1 MTSDE
6 SAEPCAAA
14 GRQRWRDDLA
24 REVDELVTAASD
36 YATGHSPE
44 LAAVDRVHRDD
55 ALNLLHYLALRHR
68 DVRDLQRR
76 LTDHGLS
83 SLGRSEAHV
92 LATVLAV
99 AEALGRTIPP
109 PAHVDFAGGR
119 RALDRNTDRLFGQ
132 RPVHRVPRIMVTLPT
147 EAAHDPAMVRDFG
160 EKGMDVARI
169 NGAHD
174 EPDIWEAMAR
184 QVEEASAALGR
195 HIPICFDLQGPKLR
209 TGPVAAGPEVVR
221 LRPIRDARGVAILP
235 ARIRLV
241 AAHAAHGADTA
252 HGAVSL
258 PAATA
263 APTRVEVVDDD
274 WLAGCAPGDRVHL
287 RDTRGSPRTFVVT
300 ACRRG
305 AVEAEVWDTTYI
317 ETGMRLCNDR
327 RTTTIGRLAPVE
339 RHLLLAPGDLLRV
352 TEDMTPTQPWRT
364 GMPGLASI
372 GCSRPEVFAA
382 IRTGQRVMF
391 DDGRFTAVVEE
402 VLHGAFIVRVR
413 SAPTGG
419 RLRADKGINVPDS
432 DLPIPV
438 VGDRDTA
445 LLGIAATHGDMLG
458 LSFLRRKEDV
468 DEVIDRLDRLGAGR
482 LGLILKIETIG
493 GFEHLPEILL
503 RAMRR
508 PRVGVMI
515 ARGDLAVESSFQR
528 LAEVQ
533 EEILWLREAAHLP
546 VVWAT
551 EVLDQLARTGR
562 PSRAEITDAA
572 MAQRAECVMLN
583 KGPFVAV
590 AIETLDD
597 ILRRMSG
604 HQRKK
609 AALLRPLRSSG
620 GW

>member
-1 MTSDE
+1 MNE
-6 SAEPCAAA
+6 LEVSALWE
-14 GRQRWRDDLA
+14 QRWRDDLA
-24 REVDELVTAASD
+24 REVGELVTAASD
-36 YATGHSPE
+36 YAAEHSPE

-99 AEALGRTIPP
+99 AETLGRTIPP
-109 PAHVDFAGGR
+109 PDHVDFAGGR
-119 RALDRNTDRLFGQ
+119 RALDRNTDRLFGP

-147 EAAHDPAMVRDFG
+147 EAAHDAAMVRDFA

-174 EPDIWEAMAR
+174 EPDVWEAMAR
-184 QVEEASAALGR
+184 HVEDS
-195 HIPICFDLQGPKLR
+195 
-209 TGPVAAGPEVVR
+209 
-221 LRPIRDARGVAILP
+221 
-235 ARIRLV
+235 
-241 AAHAAHGADTA
+241 
-252 HGAVSL
+252 S
-258 PAATA
+258 PAATSV
-263 APTRVEVVDDD
+263 PTTVAVDDD
-274 WLAGCAPGDRVHL
+274 WLAACAPGDRVHL

-300 ACRRG
+300 ACRPG
-305 AVEAEVWDTTYI
+305 VVEAEVWDTTYI
-317 ETGMRLCNDR
+317 ETGTRLCNDR
-327 RTTTIGRLAPVE
+327 HTTTIGQLPAVQQ
-339 RHLLLAPGDLLRV
+339 HLVLAPGDLLRV
-352 TEDMTPTQPWRT
+352 TEDMTPAQPWRS
-364 GMPGLASI
+364 GMAGLASI

-382 IRTGQRVMF
+382 MRTGQRVMF

-402 VLHGAFIVRVR
+402 VRPGAFVVRIR
-413 SAPTGG
+413 SAPAGG

-438 VGDRDTA
+438 IGDRDTA
-445 LLGIAATHGDMLG
+445 LLGIAAAHGDMLG

-468 DEVIDRLDRLGAGR
+468 DAVIDRLDQLGAGR
-482 LGLILKIETIG
+482 LGLLLKIETIG

-533 EEILWLREAAHLP
+533 EEILWLSEAAHVP

-583 KGPFVAV
+583 KGSFVAV

-609 AALLRPLRSSG
+609 AALLRPLRSWG

>member
-1 MTSDE
+1 MNE
-6 SAEPCAAA
+6 LEVSALWE
-14 GRQRWRDDLA
+14 QRWRDDLA
-24 REVDELVTAASD
+24 REVGELVTAASD
-36 YATGHSPE
+36 YAAEHSPE

-99 AEALGRTIPP
+99 AETLGRTIPP
-109 PAHVDFAGGR
+109 PDHVDFAGGR
-119 RALDRNTDRLFGQ
+119 RALDRNTDRLFGP

-147 EAAHDPAMVRDFG
+147 EAAHDAAMVRDFA

-174 EPDIWEAMAR
+174 EPDVWEAMAR
-184 QVEEASAALGR
+184 HVEEASVALGR
-195 HIPICFDLQGPKLR
+195 RIPICFDLPGPKLR

-221 LRPIRDARGVAILP
+221 LRPIRDARGLAIVP
-235 ARIRLV
+235 ARVRLV
-241 AAHAAHGADTA
+241 AAHGPDAARAAH
-252 HGAVSL
+252 SS
-258 PAATA
+258 PAATSV
-263 APTRVEVVDDD
+263 PTTVAVDDD
-274 WLAGCAPGDRVHL
+274 WLAACAPGDRVHL

-300 ACRRG
+300 ACRPG
-305 AVEAEVWDTTYI
+305 VVEAEVWDTTYI
-317 ETGMRLCNDR
+317 ETGTRLCNDR
-327 RTTTIGRLAPVE
+327 HTTTIGQLPAVQQ
-339 RHLLLAPGDLLRV
+339 HLVLAPGDLLRV
-352 TEDMTPTQPWRT
+352 TEDMTPAQPWRS
-364 GMPGLASI
+364 GMAGLASI

-382 IRTGQRVMF
+382 MRTGQRVMF

-402 VLHGAFIVRVR
+402 VRPGAFVVRIR
-413 SAPTGG
+413 SAPAGG

-438 VGDRDTA
+438 IGDRDTA
-445 LLGIAATHGDMLG
+445 LLGIAAAHGDMLG

-468 DEVIDRLDRLGAGR
+468 DAVIDRLDQLGAGR
-482 LGLILKIETIG
+482 LGLLLKIETIG

-533 EEILWLREAAHLP
+533 EEILWLSEAAHVP

-583 KGPFVAV
+583 KGPFVAL

-597 ILRRMSG
+597 ILRRMAG

-609 AALLRPLRSSG
+609 AALLRPLRSWDG
-620 GW
+620 V